1 MCLILLSKPSLGD
14 YKFVLTSNRDEFYE
28 RKTKNMFWWNNVD
41 GLLAGQDLEQG
52 GTWLGITKS
61 GRFAAVTNVREF
73 YQIDTKENFLSR
85 GDLVKNFLNSSLS
98 PEEYVQKVEANKYMG
113 FNLVV
118 SDLKHF
124 SIISSQGIESF
135 NQELV
140 VVGNRALNT
149 ETKKLNNAK
158 EDFKSILNQAFT
170 HQDLIELMQ
179 KPKKNYEFNLEQINQ
194 NHGSEFDSRFI
205 TSDIYGTRST
215 TVITIDRKDTVKV
228 TEVIYDSSSN
238 LSDSNIFEFKVHS

>member
-1 MCLILLSKPSLGD
+1 MCLILLSKPSQGD
-14 YKFVLTSNRDEFYE
+14 YKFVLTSNRDEFYK
-28 RKTKNMFWWNNVD
+28 RKTKNMFWWNNVE

-98 PEEYVQKVEANKYMG
+98 PEEYAQKVEANKYMG

-118 SDLKHF
+118 SDLKYF

-179 KPKKNYEFNLEQINQ
+179 KPKKNYEFNFEQINQ

-238 LSDSNIFEFKVHS
+238 LSDSNTFEFKVHS

>member
-1 MCLILLSKPSLGD
+1 MCLILLSKPSQGD

-238 LSDSNIFEFKVHS
+238 LSDSNTFEFRVHS

>member
-85 GDLVKNFLNSSLS
+85 GDLVKNFLNSSLP

-158 EDFKSILNQAFT
+158 EDFKNILNQAFT

>member
-98 PEEYVQKVEANKYMG
+98 PEEYAQKVEANKYMG

-149 ETKKLNNAK
+149 ETKKLKSAK

-179 KPKKNYEFNLEQINQ
+179 KPKKNYEFNFEQINQ

-228 TEVIYDSSSN
+228 TEVIYD
-238 LSDSNIFEFKVHS
+238 LSLIHI

>member
-73 YQIDTKENFLSR
+73 YQIDKKENFLSR

-118 SDLKHF
+118 SDLKYF

-149 ETKKLNNAK
+149 ETKKLKSAK
-158 EDFKSILNQAFT
+158 EDFKSILNQAFN

-179 KPKKNYEFNLEQINQ
+179 KPKKNYEFNFEQINQ

>member
-14 YKFVLTSNRDEFYE
+14 YKFVLSSNRDEFYE

-98 PEEYVQKVEANKYMG
+98 PEEYAQKVEANKYMG

-118 SDLKHF
+118 SDLKYF

-179 KPKKNYEFNLEQINQ
+179 KPKKNYEFNFEQINQ

>member
-118 SDLKHF
+118 SDLKYF

-149 ETKKLNNAK
+149 ETKKLKNAK

-179 KPKKNYEFNLEQINQ
+179 KPKKNYEFNFEQINQ

-238 LSDSNIFEFKVHS
+238 LSDSNTFEFKVHS

>member
-73 YQIDTKENFLSR
+73 YQTDTKENFLSR
-85 GDLVKNFLNSSLS
+85 GDLVKNFLNLSLS
-98 PEEYVQKVEANKYMG
+98 PEEYFQKVEANKYMG

-238 LSDSNIFEFKVHS
+238 LSDSNTFEFRVHS

>member
-1 MCLILLSKPSLGD
+1 MCLILLSKPSQGD

-149 ETKKLNNAK
+149 ETKKLKNAK

-179 KPKKNYEFNLEQINQ
+179 KPKKNYEFNFEQINQ

-238 LSDSNIFEFKVHS
+238 LSDSNTFEFKVHS

>member
-73 YQIDTKENFLSR
+73 YQIDKKENFLSR
-85 GDLVKNFLNSSLS
+85 GDLVKNFLNSSLP

-118 SDLKHF
+118 SDLKYF

>member
-28 RKTKNMFWWNNVD
+28 RKTKNMFWWNDVD

-73 YQIDTKENFLSR
+73 YQTDTRENFLSR

-149 ETKKLNNAK
+149 ETKKLKSAK

-215 TVITIDRKDTVKV
+215 TVITIDRKDIVKV

-238 LSDSNIFEFKVHS
+238 LSDSNTFEFKVHS